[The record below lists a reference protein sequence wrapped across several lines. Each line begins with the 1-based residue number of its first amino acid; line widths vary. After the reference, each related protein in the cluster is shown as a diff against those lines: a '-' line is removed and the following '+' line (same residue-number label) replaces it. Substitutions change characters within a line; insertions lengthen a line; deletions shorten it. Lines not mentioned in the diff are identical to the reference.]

1 MKKYAKGLLSA
12 LLTLVFLCTLI
23 WPVAAIAAPADLLS
37 AKEPALTG
45 ENRSR
50 DFDFGWKFHLGEA
63 DGAEAAGYN
72 DSGWKDI
79 SLPHDYSIEQDYSR
93 TAQGESGYKP
103 GGIGWYRKTF
113 TLPKSDAGKR
123 ILLDFDG
130 VYMNSTTYINGQKLG
145 DNKYGYNPFSFDITN
160 YVKPG
165 QANTVAV
172 RVDNKLPSSRWYS
185 GSGIYRDV
193 KLTVT
198 DPIHIAKDGV
208 YVTTPD
214 LAQNA
219 KDGRTVIATTV
230 NNDTGSA
237 AKVQIRQTITGK
249 DGYNKAVTSVPLS
262 VSPNSG
268 STFRMEVGV
277 DSPKLWTPDTPNLYN
292 LKTEILVNG
301 KTVDEI
307 STDIGYR
314 WFKVSN
320 TKGLFLNG
328 RPIKIKGVCLH
339 HDQGAIGSRA
349 NRTAIERQLQIM
361 KRMGC
366 NAIRTSHNPPSAHLI
381 DLANQYGFMI
391 SDEMYDGWHAAKNA
405 NIHDFSESFN
415 KEIPKDNELI
425 GAYPGETWAEYS
437 LKSAVKRDRNAPSV
451 YNWDLGNEVEGA
463 AVGVAYDRDC
473 KKLIQWT
480 QEVDD
485 TRIVSTADSLL
496 KYYDKFEVPDHTN
509 MGDMQTKAGGMVGG
523 NYVHGNVMDVIHKNH
538 PDWAFY
544 SSEETSAINS
554 RGVYKHGQDNKN
566 HQLSAYDE
574 NAVSWGK
581 TAAEGWYDNI
591 TRDFSAGQYVWTGF
605 DYIGEPTPWNSEV
618 SIPRQGFPA
627 PKSSYFGIVDLAG
640 FPKDSYYFYES
651 QWNEKRN
658 TLHILPQWNENVV
671 EKDKNGNVQVV
682 VYSNAKTVELFFTP
696 KNGGPKVSLGKKTF
710 TTKKSD
716 TGEYSYQIYEG
727 PDKSDKEYE
736 NLYLSWNVPYADGT
750 ISAVGYDANGNVLK
764 DTDGLSSISTTGPAA
779 KLEANVYGGRTSIN
793 ADGKDLAYIEVTITD
808 AQGRMV
814 PDACNKITVKV
825 NGKPAKLVGVDNG
838 NANDMQSF
846 QDDNR
851 KAFNGKFLAI
861 VQSGGPGV
869 TGPFSVTLSA
879 DGLQGTTVT
888 LNAE

>member
-1 MKKYAKGLLSA
+1 MKKQAKGLLSA
-12 LLTLVFLCTLI
+12 LLSLAFVFTLI
-23 WPVAAIAAPADLLS
+23 WPVTAMAAPVDLLG
-37 AKEPALTG
+37 AKTSETAA
-45 ENRSR
+45 EDRSR

-63 DGAEAAGYN
+63 DGAEAKNYD
-72 DSGWKDI
+72 DSGWKDV
-79 SLPHDYSIEQDYSR
+79 SLPHDYSIEQAYTKS
-93 TAQGESGYKP
+93 AQGESGYLP

-113 TLPKSDAGKR
+113 TLPKTDAGKR
-123 ILLDFDG
+123 IRVDFDG
-130 VYMNSTTYINGQKLG
+130 VYMNSTTYINGHKLG
-145 DNKYGYNPFSFDITN
+145 DNKYGYSPFSFDITK
-160 YVKPG
+160 YVKAGEP
-165 QANTVAV
+165 NTIAV

-198 DPIHIAKDGV
+198 DPVHIAKDGV
-208 YVTTPD
+208 VVTTPD

-219 KDGRTVIATTV
+219 QDGRTVIATTV
-230 NNDTGSA
+230 DNDTSSEA
-237 AKVQIRQTITGK
+237 NVQLRQTITGS
-249 DGYNKAVTSVPLS
+249 GYSKAATSVPVS
-262 VSPNSG
+262 VKPGSG
-268 STFRMEVGV
+268 STVRMELGV
-277 DSPKLWTPDTPNLYN
+277 DSPKLWTPDSPNLYQ

-301 KTVDEI
+301 KPVDQV

-314 WFKVSN
+314 WFTVSN

-328 RPIKIKGVCLH
+328 KPIKIKGVCLH
-339 HDQGAIGSRA
+339 HDQGAIGARA

-381 DLANQYGFMI
+381 DLANKYGLMI
-391 SDEMYDGWHAAKNA
+391 SDEIYDGWHAAKNG

-437 LKSAVKRDRNAPSV
+437 LKAAVKRDRNAPSV

-463 AVGVAYDRDC
+463 AVGAAYDRDC

-480 QEVDD
+480 QDVDS

-496 KYYDKFEVPDHTN
+496 KYYDKVEVPDHTN
-509 MGDMQTKAGGMVGG
+509 IADMQTKAGGMVGG
-523 NYVHGNVMDVIHKNH
+523 NYVHGNVMDAIHKKH

-554 RGVYKHGQDNKN
+554 RGVYKHGQDNKT

-574 NAVSWGK
+574 NKVSWGK
-581 TAAEGWYDNI
+581 TAAEAWYDNI
-591 TRDFSAGQYVWTGF
+591 TRDYDAGQYVWTGF

-618 SIPRQGFPA
+618 TVPRQGFPA

-651 QWNEKRN
+651 QWNTQRN

-682 VYSNAKTVELFFTP
+682 VYSNAKSVELFFTP
-696 KNGGPKVSLGKKTF
+696 KNGGKKVSLGKKTF

-716 TGEYSYQIYEG
+716 TGEYTYQIYEG
-727 PDKSDKEYE
+727 SDKSDKEYE
-736 NLYLSWNVPYADGT
+736 NLYLTWNVPYADGT
-750 ISAVGYDANGNVLK
+750 LTAVGYDANGKVMH
-764 DTDGLSSISTTGPAA
+764 DTDGNSSVSTTGPAA
-779 KLEANVYGGRTSIN
+779 KLQAHFYGSRQAIH

-808 AQGRMV
+808 DQGRMV
-814 PDACNKITVKV
+814 PNACNKITVAV

-838 NANDMQSF
+838 DANDMQSF
-846 QDDNR
+846 QDNNR

-861 VQSGGPGV
+861 VQSTGQK
-869 TGPFSVTLSA
+869 GPFTVTLTS
-879 DGLQGTTVT
+879 DGLQSATVQ
-888 LNAE
+888 LDAK

>member
-1 MKKYAKGLLSA
+1 MKKIGKGLWAAILS
-12 LLTLVFLCTLI
+12 LVFVFTMMG
-23 WPVAAIAAPADLLS
+23 PVAALAAPADLLG
-37 AKEPALTG
+37 AKESEIVADDR
-45 ENRSR
+45 NR

-63 DGAEAAGYN
+63 EGADAVAYN
-72 DSGWKDI
+72 DSSWNDV
-79 SLPHDYSIEQDYSR
+79 SLPHDYSIEQAYSKS
-93 TAQGESGYKP
+93 AQGESGYLP

-113 TLPKSDAGKR
+113 TVPKSDKGKTVH
-123 ILLDFDG
+123 LDFDG
-130 VYMNSTTYINGQKLG
+130 VYMNSTTYINGHKLG
-145 DNKYGYNPFSFDITN
+145 DNKYGYNPFSFDITK
-160 YVKPG
+160 YLKYGEP
-165 QANTVAV
+165 NTVAV
-172 RVDNKLPSSRWYS
+172 RVNNKLPSSRWYS

-198 DPIHIAKDGV
+198 DPVHIAKDGV

-214 LAQNA
+214 LAQ
-219 KDGRTVIATTV
+219 KPKEGRTVIATAID
-230 NNDTGSA
+230 NDTASA
-237 AKVQIRQTITGK
+237 AKVQLRQTISGN
-249 DGYNKAVTSVPLS
+249 GYNKVVTSKPLQ
-262 VSPNSG
+262 VRPNSS
-268 STFRMEVGV
+268 STFRMESAVT
-277 DSPKLWTPDTPNLYN
+277 SPKLWTPDIPNLYD
-292 LKTEILVNG
+292 LKTEVLVNG
-301 KTVDEI
+301 KTVDEVN
-307 STDIGYR
+307 TDIGYR
-314 WFKVSN
+314 WFNVSN

-328 RPIKIKGVCLH
+328 KPIKIKGVCLH

-381 DLANQYGFMI
+381 DLANKYGFLV
-391 SDEMYDGWHAAKNA
+391 SDEMYDGWHAAKNG
-405 NIHDFSESFN
+405 NLHDFSESFN
-415 KEIPKDNELI
+415 QQIPKDNELI
-425 GAYPGETWAEYS
+425 ASYPGETWAEYS

-463 AVGVAYDRDC
+463 ALGVAYDRDA
-473 KKLIQWT
+473 KKLIKWT

-496 KYYDKFEVPDHTN
+496 KYYNMVEVPDHTN
-509 MGDMQTKAGGMVGG
+509 IANMQTEAGGMVGG
-523 NYVHGNVMDVIHKNH
+523 NYVHGNVMDVIHEKH

-554 RGVYKHGQDNKN
+554 RGVYKHGQDNKT

-618 SIPRQGFPA
+618 TIPRQGFPA

-671 EKDKNGNVQVV
+671 EKDKDGNVQVV
-682 VYSNAKTVELFFTP
+682 VYSNAKTVELFFQP
-696 KNGGPKVSLGKKTF
+696 KNGGPKVSYGKKTF

-716 TGEYSYQIYEG
+716 TGEYTYQLYEG

-736 NLYLSWNVPYADGT
+736 NLYLSWNIPYADGT
-750 ISAVGYDANGNVLK
+750 ISAVAYDANGNVIT
-764 DTDGLSSISTTGPAA
+764 DTDGTSSISTTGPAA
-779 KLEANVYGGRTSIN
+779 KLEADVYGGRTSIR

-808 AQGRMV
+808 KQGRMV
-814 PDACNKITVKV
+814 PDACNRITVKV
-825 NGKPAKLVGVDNG
+825 NGRPAKLVGVDNG
-838 NANDMQSF
+838 NAADMQSF
-846 QDDNR
+846 QDNNR
-851 KAFNGKFLAI
+851 NAFNGKFLAI
-861 VQSGGPGV
+861 VQSTGQK
-869 TGPFSVTLSA
+869 GPFTVTLTA
-879 DGLQGTTVT
+879 DGLQGATVQ
-888 LNAE
+888 LKAE